1 MSENLRADDILI
13 AEFEHIAQVATQNN
27 EDRAR
32 VSTFYLV
39 TVGSFLAAILGLQ
52 IENLNP
58 LIINA
63 AFAAIFFIIFLNGMV
78 TVLQL
83 VKLRRAWFESVL
95 AMNHIKEFYTQN
107 AGIQKLEDAFLWDN
121 TSLPSGFKPWSVS
134 FLLTLQ
140 VALFTGAALG
150 GAIAFLALAM
160 GGLNTLWWILSIG
173 SALLISLLQIGIYW
187 LGLRQV
193 SP

>member
-1 MSENLRADDILI
+1 MSENLKSDDILI

-39 TVGSFLAAILGLQ
+39 TVGSFIAAVLGLQ
-52 IENLNP
+52 IEDLNP

-63 AFAAIFFIIFLNGMV
+63 AFAAIFLIIFLNGVV

-95 AMNHIKEFYTQN
+95 AMNHIKDFYIQN
-107 AGIQKLEDAFLWDN
+107 GGNHNLGDAFLWN
-121 TSLPSGFKPWSVS
+121 NKNLPAGFKPWSVS

-140 VALFTGAALG
+140 VAIFTGASLG
-150 GAIAFLALAM
+150 GAIAFLALAA
-160 GGLNTLWWILSIG
+160 GGLNAFWWTISISG
-173 SALLISLLQIGIYW
+173 SVVVSILQIVLYW
-187 LGLRQV
+187 LGLRKLNL
-193 SP
+193 